1 MNNTAKLL
9 ITLLMVST
17 APAAFAS
24 EAQPNAE
31 SNDNQPDIIIVT
43 AQRREQNLQ
52 DVPVSIT
59 AISAETLRSRSTRDV
74 SEAIAFAPN
83 VAVTAGP
90 NGGDDGGF
98 FIRGV
103 GQLDNSI
110 AVDPGVGVYVDD
122 IYIARLQAA
131 SVNVLDLER
140 LEVLR
145 GPQGTLFGRNTI
157 GGAISLIT
165 AQPDF
170 DKISV
175 AAIGTYG
182 SRERADFSAAVNVP
196 ISDVLAVRATGFT
209 RNQRGWGRNVFTGD
223 SFGNIN
229 DIGGRLKLRFEPLDT
244 FSVTLAG
251 DYLRGRGSPSHQIL
265 LGVNPNAGIRVPRP
279 PAFGG
284 PFFRP
289 GVSPTGVPFPVG
301 LGNDRSPNRRLNFA
315 SVPARNDVDTGG
327 VSLNITG
334 DMGGITLKSITGW
347 RRYNE
352 TTFNDFDATGFVLY
366 DNSSVLRQQQIS
378 QEVQFS
384 GRIGSRI
391 EFLGGLY
398 YFGEDA
404 SNLVELCTGTNQPR
418 LVNRCIRS
426 RNNIA
431 LDVESF
437 AAFGQASWDIT
448 DRLNLFAGLRW
459 TTETKTQQNRSV
471 LDNTDRILSVL
482 PPPPMGGIPA
492 PGRTFVALPFTQV
505 NETFTAF
512 TPRVGFNYALAD
524 QVKLYGSYSE
534 GFKSGGFNGRP
545 SSAMILPFDP
555 ETVQA
560 FEAGVKAEFFDR
572 LLRVNASVFQS
583 DYTDQQLLVFTARDG
598 LFETRNAGD
607 SRIRGAELEVDA
619 NISERFTLRGS
630 VGYLDARYLRLT
642 DQVANVTLDTP
653 LPLTPE
659 WTYSV
664 SGEYRQPL
672 GDDRGELRFRA
683 DWQYRSEVSFQLEA
697 DPLERQPGYGLLNL
711 RTSWVLPDDRFQ
723 IAAFGTNVTGTRYL
737 TNAQD
742 TLAGNGTA
750 FGGVGRPAEWGI
762 ELGVRF

>member
-1 MNNTAKLL
+1 MKNTAKLL

-209 RNQRGWGRNVFTGD
+209 RNQRGWGRNVYTGD
-223 SFGNIN
+223 SFGNIS

-244 FSVTLAG
+244 FSVTLSG
-251 DYLRGRGSPSHQIL
+251 DYLRGRGSPSHQVL
-265 LGVNPNAGIRVPRP
+265 LGFNPNAGVVVPRP
-279 PAFGG
+279 PFAGG
-284 PFFRP
+284 PFFRA
-289 GVSPTGVPFPVG
+289 GISPTGVPLPAGV
-301 LGNDRSPNRRLNFA
+301 GNDRSADRSLNFA
-315 SVPARNDVDTGG
+315 SVPAQNDTDNGG
-327 VSLNITG
+327 VSLVVTG

-347 RRYNE
+347 RRYDE
-352 TTFNDFDATGFVLY
+352 TTFNDFDGTGFALY
-366 DNSSVLRQQQIS
+366 DNASVLRQEQVS
-378 QEVQFS
+378 QELQFS
-384 GRIGSRI
+384 GRIGNRA
-391 EFLGGLY
+391 EFLVGLY
-398 YFGEDA
+398 YFGENAENAVD
-404 SNLVELCTGTNQPR
+404 LCTGTTAAR
-418 LVNRCIRS
+418 LVDRCIRS
-426 RNNIA
+426 RNTIA
-431 LDVESF
+431 LSNASF
-437 AAFGQASWDIT
+437 AAFGQGSWDVT
-448 DRLNLFAGLRW
+448 DRLNLFVGARW
-459 TTETKTQQNRSV
+459 TTETKDQQNTSV
-471 LDNTDRILSVL
+471 LDNRDRIVSVL
-482 PPPPMGGIPA
+482 PPPPNGGIPA
-492 PGRTFVALPFTQV
+492 PGTTFVALPFTQV
-505 NETFTAF
+505 GATFTAF

-524 QVKLYGSYSE
+524 RIKVYGSYAE

-545 SSAMILPFDP
+545 SAAIIVRFDP
-555 ETVQA
+555 ETVRT
-560 FEAGVKAEFFDR
+560 FEGGIKADFFDR
-572 LLRVNASVFQS
+572 LLRVNASIFQS
-583 DYTDQQLLVFTARDG
+583 DYKDQQLLVFTARDG
-598 LFETRNAGD
+598 LFETQNAGD
-607 SRIRGAELEVDA
+607 TRIRGAELEVDA
-619 NISERFTLRGS
+619 NISKRLSLRGS
-630 VGYLDARYLRLT
+630 LGYLDARYIRLSSRA
-642 DQVANVTLDTP
+642 ANITLATP

-659 WTYSV
+659 FTASA

-672 GDDRGELRFRA
+672 GDKVGEVRFRA
-683 DWQYRSEVSFQLEA
+683 DWQYRSRVSFQLEN
-697 DPLERQPGYGLLNL
+697 DPLERQPGYSLLNL
-711 RTSWVLPDDRFQ
+711 RMTWVLPDDRFQ
-723 IAAFGTNVTGTRYL
+723 IAAFGTNVADTKYL

-750 FGGVGRPAEWGI
+750 FGGIGRPAEWGI